1 MIGLG
6 GGTIIKFSL
15 LNGRLFYVFHTHSFS
30 VEGFKDRTFQ
40 LPIIDM
46 NSSFEL
52 AEWLVHS
59 LARAQYKLDY
69 VSWGLMSFAIVGS
82 INQLRS

>member
-1 MIGLG
+1 MTAINTKPISNIL
-6 GGTIIKFSL
+6 
-15 LNGRLFYVFHTHSFS
+15 Y
-30 VEGFKDRTFQ
+30 RTFQ